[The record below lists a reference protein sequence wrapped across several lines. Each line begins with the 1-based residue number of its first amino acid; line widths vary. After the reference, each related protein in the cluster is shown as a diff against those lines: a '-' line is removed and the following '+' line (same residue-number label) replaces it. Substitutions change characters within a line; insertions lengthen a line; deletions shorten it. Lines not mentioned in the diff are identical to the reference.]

1 MKITA
6 LHRIVKYIKPDIYL
20 KKHIAIKIT
29 YLTCE
34 VKEGKYSTY
43 NDIYNLD
50 KSLEM
55 ALYGVDQPLGMR

>member
-1 MKITA
+1 M
-6 LHRIVKYIKPDIYL
+6 